1 MIKSLQ
7 SLRLFNQKLIIR
19 YTDLADTFLHYVN
32 IFILS
37 VMSLDEACAGD
48 EETTEGEDVD
58 MPPTDMPPTQ
68 EDVDMLPDDESCT
81 GVVGNQL

>member
-1 MIKSLQ
+1 
-7 SLRLFNQKLIIR
+7 
-19 YTDLADTFLHYVN
+19 
-32 IFILS
+32 
-37 VMSLDEACAGD
+37 MSLDEACAGD

-81 GVVGNQL
+81 GVVGHQL